1 MFFNLFKKTV
11 SAEVKLPKRMWLNE
25 ELSKKEIEEYKNVFD
40 QITGEEFINILN
52 DEFTPLIKSF
62 DFRGSKNNFYKRNSP
77 WIYTINIFKDKYGGN
92 CALNVG
98 IHLDFVENQ
107 IDQLP
112 IPSKFTIADCMISKS
127 IEMDNGNNWYY
138 YGKDRNEGLE
148 TVELMASMFKKKAVP
163 FLQKFENYPSPF
175 DKITLSDLVY
185 PTDKYTEYGISKQM
199 LTGSQF
205 QIFLSKIKYTIGQT
219 ELALDILEKA
229 RAEVLKRNNNSSSPL
244 VEKINKLLQN
254 YR

>member
-1 MFFNLFKKTV
+1 
-11 SAEVKLPKRMWLNE
+11 
-25 ELSKKEIEEYKNVFD
+25 
-40 QITGEEFINILN
+40 
-52 DEFTPLIKSF
+52 
-62 DFRGSKNNFYKRNSP
+62 
-77 WIYTINIFKDKYGGN
+77 
-92 CALNVG
+92 
-98 IHLDFVENQ
+98 
-107 IDQLP
+107 
-112 IPSKFTIADCMISKS
+112 MISKS